1 MQVRSIYP
9 VLLSLMLGTVPTTM
23 SHEARA
29 SDAESVDDL
38 MKRGIQLRLKNK
50 PAEALELFERAHAV
64 APSARTLGQIGL
76 AELALDRW
84 VEASEHIA
92 GALAAADDPW
102 VKRNQAALESGRDI
116 VAKHVGELVV
126 TGPAGVEVFTDGKRI
141 GTLPLARP
149 LKVAAGHLV
158 VRAVSPYYE
167 PFATTVDIIAGGR
180 TPLTLALTSTP
191 ASPPTVEPAQP
202 TPLALAA
209 LPPPALPPPPPQIES
224 SRTWKTPAGA
234 ALGLAGVGLLTWGVV
249 WIATDSTAI
258 GGSSGKV
265 LTERDTKTPG
275 WVLAGAGAAAM
286 IGGGLL
292 LYSDRS
298 DRTRMAAVVGPT
310 GLTLAGV
317 F

>member
-1 MQVRSIYP
+1 MVSP
-9 VLLSLMLGTVPTTM
+9 SWAAPP
-23 SHEARA
+23 
-29 SDAESVDDL
+29 ESVDDL
-38 MKRGIQLRLKNK
+38 VHRGVELRKK
-50 PAEALELFERAHAV
+50 DKIVEALEMFERAHAV
-64 APSARTLGQIGL
+64 APSPRTLGQIGM
-76 AELALDRW
+76 AEQALDRW
-84 VEASEHIA
+84 VEASDHIA
-92 GALAAADDPW
+92 GALAASDDPW
-102 VKRNQAALESGRDI
+102 VKKNRAALEAGRDI
-116 VAKHVGELVV
+116 VAKHVGEIAV
-126 TGPAGVEVFTDGKRI
+126 TGPAGVEVFANGKRV

-149 LKVAAGHLV
+149 LKVVAGQVV
-158 VRAVSPYYE
+158 VRAASPDYE
-167 PFATTVDIIAGGR
+167 PFATTVDVIAGGR
-180 TPLTLALTSTP
+180 VPLTLALTSTP
-191 ASPPTVEPAQP
+191 ASPPTLAPAQP
-202 TPLALAA
+202 IPLALPA

-234 ALGLAGVGLLTWGVV
+234 ALGLGGAGLLTWGVV

-258 GGSSGKV
+258 GGSSGNV

-275 WVLAGAGAAAM
+275 WVLACAGAAAM